1 MPISDKTFHPVLANL
16 IRKHLG
22 EGTPASGEL
31 LNLLADVDEYLN
43 SPANSGEQGP
53 PSAGPSPVDTAISSD
68 EGPSREI
75 EERYNIL
82 LEHSPDA
89 VVIVQAEKVRYA
101 NPATAKM
108 GQVPANEIV
117 GRSIFD
123 FMPPESQE
131 LLTAYLTRIQADRK
145 PLWLHESRFCR
156 PNGDLVDVELTASL
170 CTYNGEDAVM
180 VMFRDTTDQKRV
192 NLMLQ
197 DMLNG
202 ISAHV
207 GADFYPHFVESL
219 AQTLRVDIAYL
230 AEVSPDVAD
239 EYRTCA
245 FWADGQMRDNFH
257 YRRTGT
263 PCETVVGKKTV
274 VYAEGVAGLFP
285 DDRFLNGETIES
297 YIGVPLF
304 DGEGKPQGLIAIMN
318 RKPLQNTELPVSIM
332 KIFAERASAE
342 MERARA
348 LSRLMQN
355 ERHFRKLMDQ
365 AADGIVVA
373 APDGSLTYANERTV
387 ELLGYPLTEVLGRKF
402 RDFLVPDEVHL
413 LGRDLKRIKRGT
425 VLNIQRTLMRKDGT
439 KIRGDISAILLDD
452 GSIQVFIRDMTERF
466 QVEEERKSYLETIA
480 MLEEVAIELDHN
492 FKIVRVSDSWE
503 KLFHD
508 HSGESPIGRQIETWF
523 HPDYQYYLIQNL
535 ENLFEKK
542 KTSIVVHVPVPLS
555 NGTNMWLEGKF
566 IGVKKNESDKVT
578 GLRGVLRD
586 VTLDHLTDRQITFYA
601 YYDNLTG
608 LPNRIRMEEN
618 LNRALNR
625 AEHANQRLAMGFI
638 DLDNFDEINNYL
650 GHRVGDLVLLYV
662 TERLRDALGTG
673 ENLYRWGGDKFVVLL
688 TDIGDIQ
695 AVRQIGRRLMDICRT
710 PLEIEEE
717 LIHISY
723 SVGFAIYPD
732 DGLTTDVLMGQAD
745 RALGYAKSQGRFNFQ
760 LSGDVPRRG
769 IYRDQIAIR
778 NKLAMAIAR
787 REITAYF
794 QPKVTAKDHTI
805 VGVEALARWFD
816 ESGKPFISPAMFIP
830 VAENLGLIS
839 DLGEQIMEQSL
850 ELLSGLRAKGRVL
863 QLAVNVSRRQLFDP
877 FYVDRVCRM
886 IEKYRMTPK
895 DVTLEITESIAMLE
909 VDFAIERLQKL
920 HDAGFSLSIDDF
932 GTGYSTLSQLHEMPV
947 SELKIDMSFVR
958 RIDTYEGLQVVQ
970 AIANMGR
977 ALNLDVV
984 AEGVET
990 QESCRRLEDIGIN
1003 LLQGNLFSKPIS
1015 GADLIELLNSDSES
1029 S

>member
-1 MPISDKTFHPVLANL
+1 MSLPDKTFHPLLAEL
-16 IRKHLG
+16 VRKHLG
-22 EGTPASGEL
+22 EGVAVPGEVER
-31 LNLLADVDEYLN
+31 LLADLDEHLQSGAAGGEIA
-43 SPANSGEQGP
+43 SPSS
-53 PSAGPSPVDTAISSD
+53 SAADA
-68 EGPSREI
+68 EL

-89 VVIVQAEKVRYA
+89 VVIVQAERVRYV
-101 NPATAKM
+101 NPATVEMSRAS
-108 GQVPANEIV
+108 ADSIV
-117 GRSIFD
+117 GRPIFD
-123 FMPPESQE
+123 FIPPESHAQ
-131 LLTAYLTRIQADRK
+131 LVGDLARIQEDRQ
-145 PLWLHESRFCR
+145 PLALRESRFSR
-156 PNGDLVDVELTASL
+156 PNGEVVDVELTASL
-170 CTYNGEDAVM
+170 CKFEGEDAIM
-180 VMFRDTTDQKRV
+180 VIFRDTTDQKRV
-192 NLMLQ
+192 NLMLR
-197 DMLNG
+197 DMLTG

-207 GADFYPHFVESL
+207 GAEFYPHFVESL
-219 AQTLRVDIAYL
+219 ARTLRVDVAYL

-245 FWADGQMRDNFH
+245 FWADGELRENFH

-263 PCETVVGKKTV
+263 PCETVVGKKTE
-274 VYAEGVAGLFP
+274 VYAQGVSQLFP
-285 DDRFLNGETIES
+285 EDRFLSGERIES

-304 DGEGKPQGLIAIMN
+304 DGEGKPQGLIAVMS
-318 RKPLQNTELPVSIM
+318 RKALTNSELPVSIM

-348 LSRLMQN
+348 LSRLLQN

-373 APDGSLTYANERTV
+373 APDGSMTYANERTV
-387 ELLGYPLTEVLGRKF
+387 ELLGYSLTEVLGRKF

-413 LGRDLKRIKRGT
+413 LARDLKRIKRGT
-425 VLNIQRTLMRKDGT
+425 VLNIQRTLMRKDGAR
-439 KIRGDISAILLDD
+439 IRGDISAILLDD

-480 MLEEVAIELDHN
+480 MLEEVAIELDQSY
-492 FKIVRVSDSWE
+492 KIVRVSDSWE

-508 HSGESPIGRQIETWF
+508 HSGESPIGRQVETWF
-523 HPDYQYYLIQNL
+523 HPDYQYYLVQNL
-535 ENLFEKK
+535 EGLFEKRK
-542 KTSIVVHVPVPLS
+542 NSVVVHIPVPLT

-566 IGVKKNESDKVT
+566 IGVKSEAGKVT
-578 GLRGVLRD
+578 GIRGVLRD

-625 AEHANQRLAMGFI
+625 AEHANQRLAVGFI
-638 DLDNFDEINNYL
+638 DLDNFDEINNYM

-688 TDIGDIQ
+688 TDIPDIQ

-732 DGLTTDVLMGQAD
+732 DGLTTDILMGQAD

-769 IYRDQIAIR
+769 IYRDQISIR

-787 REITAYF
+787 REITAFF
-794 QPKVTAKDHTI
+794 QPKVSARDHRI
-805 VGVEALARWFD
+805 VGIEALARWFGD
-816 ESGKPFISPAMFIP
+816 DGKPVISPAMFIP

-850 ELLSGLRAKGRVL
+850 ELLSGLRAKGRSL

-877 FYVDRVCRM
+877 FYVDRVCRT

-920 HDAGFSLSIDDF
+920 HEAGFSLSIDDF

-990 QESCRRLEDIGIN
+990 AETCRRLEDIGIN
-1003 LLQGNLFSKPIS
+1003 LLQGNLFSKPVS
-1015 GADLIELLNSDSES
+1015 GAELVKLLEQEPGED
-1029 S
+1029 

>member
-1 MPISDKTFHPVLANL
+1 MSIPDKTFHPVLANL
-16 IRKHLG
+16 LRKHLG
-22 EGTPASGEL
+22 EGAVVPGQIENLIGDLDEHLHALESEDVAADPAAVPGTI
-31 LNLLADVDEYLN
+31 
-43 SPANSGEQGP
+43 PG
-53 PSAGPSPVDTAISSD
+53 
-68 EGPSREI
+68 EI
-75 EERYNIL
+75 EERYHL
-82 LEHSPDA
+82 LLTHSPDA
-89 VVIVQAEKVRYA
+89 IVIVQAERVRYA
-101 NPATAKM
+101 NPAAARM
-108 GQVPANEIV
+108 GHISVEEIV

-123 FMPPESQE
+123 FIPRESHAE
-131 LLTAYLTRIQADRK
+131 LVGDLARVQADRE
-145 PLWLHESRFCR
+145 PLPLRESRLKR
-156 PNGDLVDVELTASL
+156 LNGEAVDVELTASL
-170 CTYNGEDAVM
+170 CTYQGEEAVM
-180 VMFRDTTDQKRV
+180 VIYRDTSDQKRV
-192 NLMLQ
+192 NQMLR
-197 DMLNG
+197 DMLTG

-207 GADFYPHFVESL
+207 GAEFYPHFVESL
-219 AQTLRVDIAYL
+219 ARTLRVDIAYL

-245 FWADGQMRDNFH
+245 FWADGELRENFH

-263 PCETVVGKKTV
+263 PCETVVGKKTE
-274 VYAEGVAGLFP
+274 VYARDVAQRFP
-285 DDRFLNGETIES
+285 QDRFLKGENIES

-304 DGEGKPQGLIAIMN
+304 DGEGKPQGLIAVMS
-318 RKPLQNTELPVSIM
+318 RKPFSNSELPVSIM

-342 MERARA
+342 MERTRA
-348 LSRLMQN
+348 LSRLLNQ

-373 APDGSLTYANERTV
+373 SPDGSVTYANERTV
-387 ELLGYPLTEVLGRKF
+387 ELFGYTLTEILGRKF
-402 RDFLVPDEVHL
+402 RDFLISDEVHL
-413 LGRDLKRIKRGT
+413 LGRDLKNIKRGT
-425 VLNIQRTLMRKDGT
+425 VLNIQRTLLRKDGEEF
-439 KIRGDISAILLDD
+439 RGDISAILLDD
-452 GSIQVFIRDMTERF
+452 GSIQVFIRDMTERHR
-466 QVEEERKSYLETIA
+466 VEEERKSYLETIA
-480 MLEEVAIELDHN
+480 MLEEVAIELDRTY
-492 FKIVRVSDSWE
+492 KIVRVSDSWE

-508 HSGESPIGRQIETWF
+508 QSGESPIGRQVENWF
-523 HPDYQYYLIQNL
+523 HPDYQYYLVQNL

-542 KTSIVVHVPVPLS
+542 KTSVVVHIPVPLS

-566 IGVKKNESDKVT
+566 IGVKNSADKVT

-625 AEHANQRLAMGFI
+625 AEHANQRLAVGFI
-638 DLDNFDEINNYL
+638 DLDNFDEINNYM

-732 DGLTTDVLMGQAD
+732 DGLTTDILMGQAD

-769 IYRDQIAIR
+769 IYRDQISIR

-794 QPKVTAKDHTI
+794 QPKVSAREHKI

-816 ESGKPFISPAMFIP
+816 ESGKPMISPAMFIP

-850 ELLSGLRAKGRVL
+850 ELLSGLRAKGRII

-877 FYVDRVCRM
+877 FYVDRVCRT

-909 VDFAIERLQKL
+909 VDFAIERLHKL
-920 HDAGFSLSIDDF
+920 HEAGFHLSIDDF

-990 QESCRRLEDIGIN
+990 SENCRRLEDIGIN
-1003 LLQGNLFSKPIS
+1003 LLQGHLFSKPIS
-1015 GADLIELLNSDSES
+1015 GEALIQLLEQES
-1029 S
+1029 PGD

>member
-1 MPISDKTFHPVLANL
+1 MAIPGKTYHPVLADL

-22 EGTPASGEL
+22 ENAPVSGDI
-31 LNLLADVDEYLN
+31 LNLLEGLDDYLN
-43 SPANSGEQGP
+43 TNAGDVKPALP
-53 PSAGPSPVDTAISSD
+53 DVSSLRENTSD
-68 EGPSREI
+68 RLHEI
-75 EERYNIL
+75 EERYNL
-82 LEHSPDA
+82 LLDHLPDA
-89 VVIVQAEKVRYA
+89 VTILQGSKIVYA
-101 NPATAKM
+101 NPAAAKM
-108 GQVPANEIV
+108 GDLSVSEIIGRSFFDFVAEESRPQIV
-117 GRSIFD
+117 GDLAQIQSDHRALSLR
-123 FMPPESQE
+123 E
-131 LLTAYLTRIQADRK
+131 TRFKRLDG
-145 PLWLHESRFCR
+145 E
-156 PNGDLVDVELTASL
+156 LVDVEVTASL
-170 CTYNGEDAVM
+170 CKFNGEDAVM
-180 VMFRDTTDQKRV
+180 VMFRDNTDQKRA
-192 NLMLQ
+192 NLMLR
-197 DMLNG
+197 DMLTG
-202 ISAHV
+202 ISVHI
-207 GADFYPHFVESL
+207 GSDFYPHFVRSL
-219 AQTLRVDIAYL
+219 AQTLRVDFAYM
-230 AEVSPDVAD
+230 AELSPDVAD

-245 FWADGQMRDNFH
+245 FWADGQLRENFH
-257 YRRTGT
+257 YRRNGT
-263 PCETVVGKKTV
+263 PCETVVGKQTR
-274 VYAEGVAGLFP
+274 VYPEGVAEMFP
-285 DDRFLNGETIES
+285 DDRFLTGEKIQA

-304 DGEGKPQGLIAIMN
+304 DGEGRPQGLIAVMS
-318 RKPLQNTELPVSIM
+318 RKPMKNTDLPVSIM

-342 MERARA
+342 MERTRA
-348 LSRLMQN
+348 LARLMQN

-373 APDGSLTYANERTV
+373 APDGSLTYANERTCQ
-387 ELLGYPLTEVLGRKF
+387 LLGYKISEVIGRKF

-413 LGRDLKRIKRGT
+413 LGRDIKRISRGT
-425 VLNIQRTLMRKDGT
+425 VLNIQRTLMRKDGQE
-439 KIRGDISAILLDD
+439 IRGDISAILLDD

-466 QVEEERKSYLETIA
+466 RVEEERKSYLETIA
-480 MLEEVAIELDHN
+480 MLEEVAIELDRGY
-492 FKIVRVSDSWE
+492 KIVRVSDSWE

-508 HSGESPIGRQIETWF
+508 HSGESPIGRQVENWF

-535 ENLFEKK
+535 ENLFDKK
-542 KTSIVVHVPVPLS
+542 KTSVVVHIPVPLS

-566 IGVKKNESDKVT
+566 IGVKSDGGKIT

-638 DLDNFDEINNYL
+638 DLDNFDEINNYM

-662 TERLRDALGTG
+662 TERLREALGTG

-688 TDIGDIQ
+688 TDIGDVQ

-710 PLEIEEE
+710 PLEIEDE

-723 SVGFAIYPD
+723 SVGFAVYPD
-732 DGLTTDVLMGQAD
+732 DGLTTDILMGQAD
-745 RALGYAKSQGRFNFQ
+745 RALGYAKSQGRYNYQ

-769 IYRDQIAIR
+769 IYRDQISIR

-787 REITAYF
+787 REITAFF
-794 QPKVTAKDHTI
+794 QPKVTAKDHRV

-816 ESGKPFISPAMFIP
+816 ETGKPIISPAMFIP

-850 ELLSGLRAKGRVL
+850 ELLSGLRTKGRIL

-877 FYVDRVCRM
+877 FFVDRVCRT
-886 IEKYRMTPK
+886 IEKYRMSPK

-920 HDAGFSLSIDDF
+920 HDAGFALSIDDF

-990 QESCRRLEDIGIN
+990 QENCRRLEDIGIN

-1015 GADLIELLNSDSES
+1015 GVALTELLEAES
-1029 S
+1029 KKG